1 MANVL
6 QQCFPEIR
14 TREAVI
20 REISESEKLRSVWVK
35 WNDQQQN
42 VIDAQKEDL
51 SKQEEVINAQKKEI
65 EELKARLAENMG
77 IEK

>member
-6 QQCFPEIR
+6 QQCFLEIR

-20 REISESEKLRSVWVK
+20 RESSESEKLRSVWVK
-35 WNDQQQN
+35 GNDQQQN

-51 SKQEEVINAQKKEI
+51 SKQEEAITHRAS
-65 EELKARLAENMG
+65 
-77 IEK
+77 

>member
-1 MANVL
+1 MANIL

-20 REISESEKLRSVWVK
+20 RVISESEKLRSVWVK

-42 VIDAQKEDL
+42 VIDAHKEDL
-51 SKQEEVINAQKKEI
+51 SKQEEAITHRAS
-65 EELKARLAENMG
+65 
-77 IEK
+77 

>member
-1 MANVL
+1 MTNVM

-35 WNDQQQN
+35 WSDQQQN

-51 SKQEEVINAQKKEI
+51 SKQEEAITHRAS
-65 EELKARLAENMG
+65 
-77 IEK
+77 

>member
-1 MANVL
+1 MSDAKEEMSMASVL

-51 SKQEEVINAQKKEI
+51 SKQEEAITHRAS
-65 EELKARLAENMG
+65 
-77 IEK
+77 